1 MFVGTGKGL
10 FILEA
15 DGPNEA
21 FSISAPLCD
30 LWPINDIHASI
41 ESERIWAAGGSDDF
55 GAGVW
60 RSEDEGRS
68 WRLSKLSNGN
78 FDRFMLDY
86 PDFAEENNIPP
97 PEIAPHNDDV
107 TAMWS
112 VAMVGERLF
121 AGGKPGR
128 LYLSDDGGENFSL
141 VESFARQP
149 GSDEWQPGYA
159 GLIPHTIASTPGDAR
174 RIWIGMSAV
183 GVFASEDGGIGWEL
197 RNRRSNTGSGPSD
210 IGPCVHNLAIA
221 STDEGEGVLY
231 QQNHH
236 GVFISLDGARS
247 WSEIGHG
254 LPSTFGFP
262 IEVHPRKPDTL
273 WTFPLKSDWERH
285 PPDARAAVWKSVDGG
300 QSWAPRGEGLPA
312 RDCYFTV
319 LRQAMSCDRR
329 LASGLYFGT
338 GSGSVFASFDEGDSW
353 REIARHLPAVR
364 CIEAT

>member
-1 MFVGTGKGL
+1 MERERRVFVGTGKGL

-41 ESERIWAAGGSDDF
+41 ESESIWAAGGSDDF

-86 PDFAEENNIPP
+86 PDFAEENNIPL

-128 LYLSDDGGENFSL
+128 LYLSDDGGENFAL

-159 GLIPHTIASTPGDAR
+159 GLIPHTIASAPGDAR

-210 IGPCVHNLAIA
+210 IGPCVSPRPTRAKEC
-221 STDEGEGVLY
+221 STNKTTMGSSSAWTERAA
-231 QQNHH
+231 
-236 GVFISLDGARS
+236 GARS
-247 WSEIGHG
+247 ATDS
-254 LPSTFGFP
+254 LRPSASPSKCTPESPIPFGP
-262 IEVHPRKPDTL
+262 SR
-273 WTFPLKSDWERH
+273 
-285 PPDARAAVWKSVDGG
+285 
-300 QSWAPRGEGLPA
+300 
-312 RDCYFTV
+312 
-319 LRQAMSCDRR
+319 
-329 LASGLYFGT
+329 
-338 GSGSVFASFDEGDSW
+338 
-353 REIARHLPAVR
+353 
-364 CIEAT
+364 